1 MFCDPNIL
9 RHDSGGS
16 SEGATSGWVK
26 LRRTQCEHM
35 FSALPSARDSCTAAI
50 LIAYSITSPAPTER
64 GESLL
69 RVPSVR
75 LDPFTGLAGN
85 RQRRRH
91 RAAVAEIDESSEKAI
106 TQPPAS
112 LQNAKRRPALANR
125 LASFATSVS

>member
-1 MFCDPNIL
+1 MSFLVRRCSAAQLPL
-9 RHDSGGS
+9 G
-16 SEGATSGWVK
+16 TLK
-26 LRRTQCEHM
+26 LG
-35 FSALPSARDSCTAAI
+35 
-50 LIAYSITSPAPTER
+50 LIANLSIFATLNDQKRNFNARFSPEAKR
-64 GESLL
+64 AIAKAMRQGEFL

-91 RAAVAEIDESSEKAI
+91 RAAVAEIDELSEKAI

-112 LQNAKRRPALANR
+112 LQNGKRRPSLASR

>member
-1 MFCDPNIL
+1 LNDQKSNFNA
-9 RHDSGGS
+9 R
-16 SEGATSGWVK
+16 
-26 LRRTQCEHM
+26 
-35 FSALPSARDSCTAAI
+35 FSPEAKRE
-50 LIAYSITSPAPTER
+50 IAKAMLQ
-64 GESLL
+64 GEFL

-91 RAAVAEIDESSEKAI
+91 RAAVADIDELSEKAI

-112 LQNAKRRPALANR
+112 LQNAKRRPSLASR

>member
-1 MFCDPNIL
+1 LSRQTTFQ
-9 RHDSGGS
+9 
-16 SEGATSGWVK
+16 
-26 LRRTQCEHM
+26 RRQ
-35 FSALPSARDSCTAAI
+35 SARSPQQEGETLLASPHGIHACADE
-50 LIAYSITSPAPTER
+50 IADRFMNRIKNPDRSEIAEAMLQ
-64 GESLL
+64 GEFL

-91 RAAVAEIDESSEKAI
+91 RAAVAEIDELSEKAI

-112 LQNAKRRPALANR
+112 LQNAKRRPSLASR